1 MVRELQNPRES
12 ALSCN
17 GLNAAMRK
25 KLLHPQVDRTMVRSE
40 GAALLTKL
48 KEAAHVAI

>member
-1 MVRELQNPRES
+1 MDEERNSKES

-17 GLNAAMRK
+17 RLNAAMRK
-25 KLLHPQVDRTMVRSE
+25 KLLHPLDDRTMVRSE
-40 GAALLTKL
+40 GAVLLTKL